1 MADSRKEH
9 IKRIEDLVDTVD
21 TARII
26 ADAEMTALCNEREFK
41 KAAIFSSA
49 RDMLKKIGLSISIV
63 AAVEKALEPE
73 ETHENQ

>member
-9 IKRIEDLVDTVD
+9 IQRIEDLVDTVE

-26 ADAEMTALCNEREFK
+26 AGAEMNALCNEREYK
-41 KAAIFSSA
+41 KAAVFETT
-49 RDMLKKIGLSISIV
+49 RNMLEKIGLTISLI

>member
-41 KAAIFSSA
+41 KAAIFLTA